1 MPMVG
6 MKNIINAAAMNGYN
20 VRLVSSN
27 APRNVAEGER
37 EREGGGE
44 EKIADNVAEE
54 KGETIGKTLVERE
67 QQPKKTI
74 QKKQST
80 AATALTTTEHS
91 YDNRVP
97 TPSAHHVLITELHD
111 VDEHEPLRVKHLHR
125 LHVTLFIQSLFCM

>member
-1 MPMVG
+1 MARVAMPMVG

-74 QKKQST
+74 QKKTINSSHSSYHDGAFLRQSCSNSLRSSRPDHRT
-80 AATALTTTEHS
+80 A
-91 YDNRVP
+91 
-97 TPSAHHVLITELHD
+97 
-111 VDEHEPLRVKHLHR
+111 
-125 LHVTLFIQSLFCM
+125 